1 MIAMLLKS
9 IFLKSLLK
17 QKGMNAILK
26 RQVPN
31 GFRCMLVILQLV
43 LGIMLLILNKQ
54 RNSLKLRNLS
64 LDNFAI
70 QESMVEKCGILKEH
84 LFAMTFISLHLYA
97 AITIQYRFIL

>member
-1 MIAMLLKS
+1 MLLKS

-64 LDNFAI
+64 SDNFAI
-70 QESMVEKCGILKEH
+70 QESMVEKCGILQEH
-84 LFAMTFISLHLYA
+84 LFAMTFISLHLYV